1 MDIKNIP
8 QWFFDEKGRKSYFE
22 NTHGEAW
29 VAVVR
34 DDVFLFSGQ
43 DIDWEAR
50 RIEKPNYEE
59 LAKKLLTPTRAL
71 GLSFE
76 GVIMNE
82 GEMVWLLS
90 LFLSRPDVTTRVYQK
105 AG

>member
-43 DIDWEAR
+43 DIDWEVH

-59 LAKKLLTPTRAL
+59 LAKKLRTPTSVFA
-71 GLSFE
+71 GFD
-76 GVIMNE
+76 GVVMNQ

-90 LFLSRPDVTTRVYQK
+90 LFLSRPDVTMMVLQK